1 MPIAARDI
9 TIPVGGADEMPAYTA
24 HPAGVPAPAVVI
36 VPSVFGIGKVAR
48 DTVEM
53 FAANGYLTVSL
64 DMFFRTAP
72 GPLDMSAKDAFAK
85 AVERATRFDHEQG
98 QKDIAK
104 VRDYVLAL
112 PECNG
117 KWACV
122 GYCFGGRYTLL
133 AGAYMGA
140 DAVAAFHP
148 SRMGAELE
156 AAAALRVPA
165 SFHCGGADQ
174 QVPMPEIEA
183 VQRALASDP
192 LAELYVYPGVAHG
205 FTSPGGPAYDAEAA
219 RLSLERALRVLAGLK
234 TPAGAAGG

>member
-1 MPIAARDI
+1 MPIAAQDI
-9 TIPVGGADEMPAYTA
+9 TIPVGGGDAMPAYA
-24 HPAGVPAPAVVI
+24 AYPAAAPAPAIVI
-36 VPSVFGIGKVAR
+36 VPSVFGVGKVAR
-48 DTVEM
+48 ETVET

-72 GPLDMSAKDAFAK
+72 GPLDMSDKDAFAK
-85 AVERATRFDHEQG
+85 AVDRAGRFDHEQG
-98 QKDIAK
+98 QRDIAS
-104 VRDYVLAL
+104 VRDYVLAQ

-117 KWACV
+117 KWACI

-165 SFHCGGADQ
+165 SFHCGGADA
-174 QVPMPEIEA
+174 QVPMTEIEA

-192 LAELYVYPGVAHG
+192 LAELVVYPGVAHG
-205 FTSPGGPAYDAEAA
+205 FTSPGGQAYDAEAT
-219 RLSLERALRVLAGLK
+219 RLSLERVLTMLELK
-234 TPAGAAGG
+234 TPVGA